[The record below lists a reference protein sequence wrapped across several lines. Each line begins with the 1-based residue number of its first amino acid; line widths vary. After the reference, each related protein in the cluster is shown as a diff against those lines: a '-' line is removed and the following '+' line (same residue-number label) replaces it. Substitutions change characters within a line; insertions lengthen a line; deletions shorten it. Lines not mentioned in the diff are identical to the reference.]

1 MEGGGGQN
9 VCQIVFRL
17 ENGSG
22 HGDVRGGGDGNGDVC
37 RFGGARPNCV

>member
-1 MEGGGGQN
+1 MIRLHDLRGL
-9 VCQIVFRL
+9 IVFRL

-22 HGDVRGGGDGNGDVC
+22 HGDVRGGGDGNGDVR